1 MRNKEQRINKLGF
14 KLMKLKRTKKR
25 DDLYKVVDKRYGK
38 RFRSFEGR
46 LVPIFFKDQL
56 ELETWVS
63 FQEQH
68 GRFFS

>member
-1 MRNKEQRINKLGF
+1 MRNKEKRINKLGF